1 MTDERGRSMIARAA
15 LLLRAFDQQH
25 DAMTVS
31 ELATRTGLPVGTV
44 HRIAGDLVAERLLD
58 REGTSYSIGT
68 GLWEAGELSAVSL
81 RFRET
86 TLPFLL
92 SLYEA
97 TGENVHLAILDG
109 FEALYVAR
117 LVGPRSVP
125 TISRMGGRLPLHT
138 TGVGKALLAFQGEGF
153 LTEFFSRPLA
163 TPTRYSLGTE
173 AVVRAE
179 LAEIRASG
187 FSSTRQ
193 EMTLGNAALAVPVFV
208 GEGAPYAAV
217 SLVTHLA
224 RADERRTIPLL
235 KASAA
240 EIGAALAVSL
250 RGGRRWPTS
259 PEYFPLNG
267 KNT

>member
-1 MTDERGRSMIARAA
+1 MADERSRSMVARVA
-15 LLLRAFDQQH
+15 LVLRAFDQEH
-25 DAMTVS
+25 DSLTIS
-31 ELATRTGLPVGTV
+31 ELAAKTGLPIGTT
-44 HRIAGDLVAERLLD
+44 HRIVGDLVAERLLD
-58 REGTSYSIGT
+58 RDGADYSIGT
-68 GLWEAGELSAVSL
+68 GLWEVGELSSVSL

-117 LVGPRSVP
+117 MVGPRSVP

-138 TGVGKALLAFQGEGF
+138 TGVGKALLAFQDESF
-153 LTEFFSRPLA
+153 LAEFFARPLV
-163 TPTRYSLGTE
+163 TPTRHSLGTE
-173 AVVRAE
+173 TAVRAQ
-179 LAEIRASG
+179 LKEIRATG

-193 EMTLGNAALAVPVFV
+193 EMTLGNAVLAVPVFV
-208 GEGAPYAAV
+208 GDGPPFAAV

-224 RADERRTIPLL
+224 RADESRNVPLL

-240 EIGAALAVSL
+240 EIGAALRVSL
-250 RGGRRWPTS
+250 TGGQHWP
-259 PEYFPLNG
+259 PFLH
-267 KNT
+267 

>member
-1 MTDERGRSMIARAA
+1 MADERGRSMIARVG
-15 LLLRAFDQQH
+15 LVLRSFDQQH
-25 DAMTVS
+25 DSLTIS
-31 ELATRTGLPVGTV
+31 ELASRTGLPVGTA
-44 HRIAGDLVAERLLD
+44 HRIVNDLVAERLLD
-58 REGTSYSIGT
+58 REGTAYSIGT

-92 SLYEA
+92 ALYEA

-138 TGVGKALLAFQGEGF
+138 TGVGKALLAFQDEDF
-153 LTEFFSRPLA
+153 LAEFFARPLV
-163 TPTRYSLGTE
+163 TPTRYSLRTE
-173 AVVRAE
+173 AAVRAE
-179 LAEIRASG
+179 LAAIRKAG

-193 EMTLGNAALAVPVFV
+193 EMTLGNAVLAVPVFV
-208 GEGAPYAAV
+208 DDGVPYAAV

-224 RADERRTIPLL
+224 RVDERRNVSLL
-235 KASAA
+235 KASAQ
-240 EIGAALAVSL
+240 EIGAALRVSL
-250 RGGRRWPTS
+250 RGGSRWPAL
-259 PEYFPLNG
+259 PR
-267 KNT
+267 